1 MDFLYERVA
10 YLRGLAEGLGVEEE
24 SNEGKVIANII
35 DVLEDFAEAINEL
48 YDYQEDLD
56 EYVEAIDEDL
66 ADVEDE
72 LYEDEDD
79 DEDFDDFDDFDDYD
93 YIEVEC
99 PHCKEYVYLDED
111 LLNNDKEVICPNC
124 HKVIDLLEECH
135 CDCDDDK
142 E

>member
-24 SNEGKVIANII
+24 SSEGKVIANII

-111 LLNNDKEVICPNC
+111 LLNNDKEVVCPNC